1 MTKLENTKPIGYDN
15 INCYMDES
23 IVCPY
28 CGYKDEANG
37 EDYGEQDE
45 IIVSECSACGK
56 SFIYKTDYTVR
67 FTTEP
72 YENHYIRTRNSIEK
86 TIKWWQE
93 RSSEDEE
100 IIKINLLYWNK
111 ILSDLD
117 KEANLLLSEE

>member
-1 MTKLENTKPIGYDN
+1 MIKLENIKPIGYDN
-15 INCYMDES
+15 INCHMDES

-45 IIVSECSACGK
+45 IIVSECSDCGK

-72 YENHYIRTRNSIEK
+72 YENHYIRTRNSIEN

-93 RSSEDEE
+93 TSSEDEE
-100 IIKINLLYWNK
+100 TIKINLLYWNK

-117 KEANLLLSEE
+117 KEAKLLLSEE

>member
-15 INCYMDES
+15 INCYMNES

-37 EDYGEQDE
+37 EDYGKQDE

-56 SFIYKTDYTVR
+56 SFICKTDYTVR

-93 RSSEDEE
+93 SSSEDEE
-100 IIKINLLYWNK
+100 IVKINLLYWNK
-111 ILSDLD
+111 ILSDLN
-117 KEANLLLSEE
+117 KEAKLLLSEE